1 MYRGKNIYIYG
12 IAAATVLGTVSAI
25 ISETKFR
32 KRMKRELNSLRK
44 FQGMEND
51 FITRHSLRTQA
62 ELEEIRD
69 EIGTVYGHLEEM
81 ENIRK
86 CGR

>member
-12 IAAATVLGTVSAI
+12 IAAAAVIGTVSAI

-32 KRMKRELNSLRK
+32 KRMKRELHSLRK
-44 FQGMEND
+44 FQSMEND
-51 FITRHSLRTQA
+51 FFTRNTLQTQA

>member
-12 IAAATVLGTVSAI
+12 IAAVAVLGGVSAI

-32 KRMKRELNSLRK
+32 KRMKRELHSFRK
-44 FQGMEND
+44 FQSMEND
-51 FITRHSLRTQA
+51 FFTRHTLQTQA